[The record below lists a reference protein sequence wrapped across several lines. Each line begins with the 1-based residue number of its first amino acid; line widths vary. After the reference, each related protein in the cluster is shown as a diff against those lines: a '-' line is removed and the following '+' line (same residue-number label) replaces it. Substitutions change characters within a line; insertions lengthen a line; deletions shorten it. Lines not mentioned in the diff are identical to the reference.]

1 MTSTTTAAP
10 AAPAAG
16 RPGPPP
22 IGPSGMREAFGAA
35 VGEEMERD
43 PRIAVVLAV
52 ISNAMFRRAAARHP
66 GRVIDLGIR
75 EQAMI
80 GVAGGLALTGMRPVV
95 HTYAPFLVERPFEQV
110 KLDLGHQDAG
120 AVLVSIGGSYDAAVE
135 GRTHQAPG
143 DVALFD
149 TLPGWTVHVPGHAD
163 EVRDVLRAALPGD
176 DRVYIRLSGT
186 ANRAPLP
193 PTGGL
198 TVVRSGSAR
207 SAGVVVAVGPM
218 LDRTLEATADLD
230 VTVAYTATVRPF
242 DRAGLNSLVA
252 AAGNADVMLVEP
264 YLRGTSAHEVSEALA
279 DRRHRQ
285 LGLGVSRDTELR
297 AYGTPADHARA
308 HGLDAAGIARAARDF
323 FMV

>member
-1 MTSTTTAAP
+1 
-10 AAPAAG
+10 
-16 RPGPPP
+16 
-22 IGPSGMREAFGAA
+22 MRETFGA
-35 VGEEMERD
+35 VVSEEMEND

-52 ISNAMFRRAAARHP
+52 ISGEMFHRAGARHP

-80 GVAGGLALTGMRPVV
+80 GTAGGLALTGLRPVV
-95 HTYAPFLVERPFEQV
+95 HSYAPFLVERPFEQL
-110 KLDLGHQDAG
+110 KISLGHQEAG
-120 AVLVSIGGSYDAAVE
+120 AVLVSIGGSYDASEE
-135 GRTHQAPG
+135 GRTHQAPE
-143 DVALFD
+143 DVAVID

-163 EVRDVLRAALPGD
+163 EVRAALRDALPGD

-186 ANRAPLP
+186 ANREPRPL
-193 PTGGL
+193 TKDL
-198 TVVRSGSAR
+198 AVVRPGSAR

-242 DRAGLNSLVA
+242 DRAGLNTLVA

-264 YLRGTSAHEVSEALA
+264 YLKGTSAHEVSEALA

-285 LGLGVSRDTELR
+285 LSLGVPRNTELR

-308 HGLDAAGIARAARDF
+308 HGLDAEGIARAARDF
-323 FMV
+323 FLV